1 MEQTTYQEQEIV
13 ATAGQ
18 RFENT
23 HFIKCALK
31 AFRAEFY
38 NCTFTDCEFIEAV
51 YTVLYECNFETV
63 TVLRLAEKVYYNS
76 TPAAAA
82 SASGHGYTKGVEFNS
97 VQAST
102 SGFVITGRN
111 NTVKTVVAGY
121 YRKLLEEVKQKA
133 EQKKIQ
139 NENDPI
145 VKFTPNG
152 KNTFLHTNE
161 PVYVQKNK
169 STLDKLGEAAFT
181 LAKYEEAVEH
191 FTNYLQENPE
201 AARIVKRL
209 AEAYTYLKQF
219 GKAVQTYESYLRL
232 EPAQTDIYL
241 ELAWNHYNHKENEK
255 ALQYLEQSVPRDAD
269 EYSFYFRKGQLYFNL
284 KKYADAAHEFEK
296 GLKINPYS
304 AYGNSF
310 IAAAYYEAG
319 DYDKAMVYTKKALEL
334 EPDDKLYQKNYE
346 SLLNELGKQPTN

>member
-63 TVLRLAEKVYYNS
+63 TVLKLAEKAYYNCKVDIPVS
-76 TPAAAA
+76 SVAQAQTN
-82 SASGHGYTKGVEFNS
+82 GVEFQSPQETKNINGYIIS
-97 VQAST
+97 
-102 SGFVITGRN
+102 GRN
-111 NTVKTVVAGY
+111 NKLKTVAY
-121 YRKLLEEVKQKA
+121 DHARKMREDAKEKA
-133 EQKKIQ
+133 EQRK
-139 NENDPI
+139 
-145 VKFTPNG
+145 VATPTSSVNSL
-152 KNTFLHTNE
+152 T
-161 PVYVQKNK
+161 
-169 STLDKLGEAAFT
+169 SDKLGEVAIT
-181 LAKYEEAVEH
+181 YGKYSEAIEH
-191 FTNYLQENPE
+191 FNKYLEEQPD

-209 AEAYTYLKQF
+209 AEAYTYAKRYDLARQSYERYLTLKS
-219 GKAVQTYESYLRL
+219 AETE
-232 EPAQTDIYL
+232 IYL
-241 ELAWNHYNHKENEK
+241 ELAWSSYGLRETEK
-255 ALQYLEQSVPRDAD
+255 ALEYMTQAVIRDVNNYD
-269 EYSFYFRKGQLYFNL
+269 LHFRKGQLYFNL

-319 DYDKAMVYTKKALEL
+319 DYDTAMVYTKKALEL